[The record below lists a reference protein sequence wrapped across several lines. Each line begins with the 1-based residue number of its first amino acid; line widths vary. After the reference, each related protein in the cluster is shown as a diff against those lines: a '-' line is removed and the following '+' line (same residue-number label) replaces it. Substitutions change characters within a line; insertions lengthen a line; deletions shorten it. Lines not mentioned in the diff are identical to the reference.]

1 MKVKEL
7 IKQLKNYDRN
17 EEILVL
23 YFDKESTEDYLEQT
37 LTADQWARTVE
48 QVEKIEMPEIDYIG
62 ETINDQAEKVLRE
75 GRKING

>member
-48 QVEKIEMPEIDYIG
+48 QVEKIEMPEINYIG

>member
-7 IKQLKNYDRN
+7 IKQLKNYNRN

-48 QVEKIEMPEIDYIG
+48 QVERIEMPEIDYIG

-75 GRKING
+75 GRKSNV

>member
-7 IKQLKNYDRN
+7 IKQLKNYNRN

-37 LTADQWARTVE
+37 LTADQWAKTVE

-75 GRKING
+75 GRKSNV

>member
-7 IKQLKNYDRN
+7 IKQLKNYNRN

-75 GRKING
+75 GRKSNV

>member
-48 QVEKIEMPEIDYIG
+48 QVERIEMPEIDYIG
-62 ETINDQAEKVLRE
+62 ETINEQAEKVLRE
-75 GRKING
+75 GRKSNV

>member
-48 QVEKIEMPEIDYIG
+48 QVERIEMPEIDYIG

>member
-48 QVEKIEMPEIDYIG
+48 QVERIEMPDIDYIG

-75 GRKING
+75 GRKSNV

>member
-48 QVEKIEMPEIDYIG
+48 QVERIEMPEIDYIG

-75 GRKING
+75 GRKSNV